1 MTYSRNLNNKTP
13 NSMGVISMAVTPP
26 CGASGAFERLA
37 IKKMPHLEG
46 VCFAVPQRL
55 AWAAVPDGE
64 TSMVE

>member
-1 MTYSRNLNNKTP
+1 
-13 NSMGVISMAVTPP
+13 MGVISMAVTPP